1 MADVR
6 EFAFDGAVTGDELA
20 DMMGRLAAGIRAG
33 GLSISMG
40 DEELTVFPRGDLEL
54 EVAAR
59 TKKDKHRLA
68 IAIGWRQARDDRA
81 EAARP
86 DEPRDAVAGSAT
98 GTPAGEV
105 AGLGTAREHEG
116 EGLAFEETT
125 RWERTRDSSSRAR
138 PRRRR
143 RPRS

>member
-1 MADVR
+1 MGDVR

-20 DMMGRLAAGIRAG
+20 DMMVRLAAGIRAG

-54 EVAAR
+54 AVAAR
-59 TKKDKHRLA
+59 SKKDKHRLG

-81 EAARP
+81 EAAWP
-86 DEPRDAVAGSAT
+86 DEPRDAAVGSA
-98 GTPAGEV
+98 AGG
-105 AGLGTAREHEG
+105 AAAPLGDIRGHEG
-116 EGLAFEETT
+116 EGQAFEETT